1 MARKGRKRIIKIPKA
16 QDLGP
21 LKEVETIKKKK
32 EEEVKLIEEE
42 KYRQEEMEI
51 RKQKQIQDDI
61 NRREEE
67 AQKVKEKERILE
79 QERLIKEAKLKED
92 IVDIPEGFHK
102 REVYTGQD
110 EDNEGM
116 VIKYSGEKP
125 DEFLYKVQPSD
136 FQKSLKEFFK
146 GVPIEDSDEE
156 ELLPVPAVKTVGENE
171 ETIQK
176 KDEADNVED
185 FNLKVKRTMIDR
197 NKLMAPQAY
206 KLDQPK
212 LKEKVVNL
220 EKRVDI
226 IKNTS
231 VKNKNLTLI
240 SRRRS
245 NQPVSRVNN
254 KISNN
259 RML

>member
-1 MARKGRKRIIKIPKA
+1 MGRKGRKRIIKIPKA

-32 EEEVKLIEEE
+32 EEEIKLIEEE
-42 KYRQEEMEI
+42 KYRQEEMEL

-61 NRREEE
+61 IRREEE
-67 AQKVKEKERILE
+67 AQKVKEKERMLAE
-79 QERLIKEAKLKED
+79 EKALKEAKLKED
-92 IVDIPEGFHK
+92 IVDIPEGFYK
-102 REVYTGQD
+102 REIYTGQD
-110 EDNEGM
+110 DDNEGM

-146 GVPIEDSDEE
+146 DVPIEDSDEE
-156 ELLPVPAVKTVGENE
+156 ELLPVPSVKSLDESGENKKE
-171 ETIQK
+171 QAET
-176 KDEADNVED
+176 VED
-185 FNLKVKRTMIDR
+185 FNLKVKKTMIDR

-206 KLDQPK
+206 KLEQPK
-212 LKEKVVNL
+212 PKEKVIDL

-245 NQPVSRVNN
+245 NNPVSRVNN